1 MKLSPMTDKVILI
14 VQILFF
20 FAVYSL
26 FDIMYEYMHI
36 QENVLTIFEVVR
48 VVVSLH
54 KSGVVKKSKLV
65 KLLVYKNWV

>member
-1 MKLSPMTDKVILI
+1 
-14 VQILFF
+14 
-20 FAVYSL
+20 
-26 FDIMYEYMHI
+26 MYEYMHI

-54 KSGVVKKSKLV
+54 KSDVVKKSKLV